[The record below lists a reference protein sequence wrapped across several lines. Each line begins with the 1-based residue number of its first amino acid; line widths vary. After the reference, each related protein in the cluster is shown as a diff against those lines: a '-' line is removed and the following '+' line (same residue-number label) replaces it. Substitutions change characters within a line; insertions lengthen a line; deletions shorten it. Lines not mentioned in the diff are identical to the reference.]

1 MPEVWIYRNDSLQIF
16 LLTDGH
22 YLESESSLL
31 FPDISIKTLIPQ
43 LVNQAIAIGTSAM
56 LREFRESLTGV

>member
-1 MPEVWIYRNDSLQIF
+1 VPEVWIYRNDSLQIF

-43 LVNQAIAIGTSAM
+43 LVN
-56 LREFRESLTGV
+56 